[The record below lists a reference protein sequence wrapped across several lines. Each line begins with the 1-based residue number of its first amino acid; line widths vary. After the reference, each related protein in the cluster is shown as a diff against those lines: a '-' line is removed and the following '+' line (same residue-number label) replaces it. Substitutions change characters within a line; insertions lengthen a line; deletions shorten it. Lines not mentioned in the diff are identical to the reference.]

1 MPRRQ
6 WGLVKA
12 MGADIW
18 SVTWTVFAAVAGLG
32 LTAAAITL
40 WRRADQIS
48 GLEFDGGYNALAAAT
63 DR

>member
-1 MPRRQ
+1 M
-6 WGLVKA
+6 GFGAA

-40 WRRADQIS
+40 WRRAEQIS
-48 GLEFDGGYNALAAAT
+48 GLEFDGGYNALATAT